1 MSSLSSDAPLPF
13 SVRFYSKPNTTDRCG
28 RTLAMIIAWP
38 DDALEW
44 SHDYIQNLFPLPER
58 SPYNP
63 SAPVIDR
70 ATFDAFR
77 SNTELRERLRDSLVR
92 MLHFYGFE
100 LRTTSTGEV
109 QVVQG
114 SNFREAAQN
123 WVKRT
128 DHNHLRIT
136 RIIRSCRVL
145 GLENEAT
152 AFYEALRNVIQEAG
166 RIGVLSQKY
175 WARAARRPLAF
186 PPEAEV
192 DLGTGAKFLY
202 EFDEAR
208 KAQGQREHEATK
220 MRENKR

>member
-1 MSSLSSDAPLPF
+1 MNSLSSDAPLPF
-13 SVRFYSKPNTTDRCG
+13 SVRFYSQPNTTDHRG
-28 RTLAMIIAWP
+28 RTLATILAWP
-38 DDALEW
+38 DDNLEW

-77 SNTELRERLRDSLVR
+77 SNAELRERLRDSFVR
-92 MLHFYGFE
+92 MLRFYGFE
-100 LRTTSTGEV
+100 LHTTSPGEL
-109 QVVQG
+109 QVVQD

-123 WVKRT
+123 WVSRS

-145 GLENEAT
+145 GLENEAA
-152 AFYEALRNVIQEAG
+152 AFHEALRKVIQETG

-175 WARAARRPLAF
+175 WARAAKRPLAF
-186 PPEAEV
+186 PPEEEEDV
-192 DLGTGAKFLY
+192 GRGAKFLY

-208 KAQGQREHEATK
+208 KAQGQGEHEASK
-220 MRENKR
+220 KGGN

>member
-1 MSSLSSDAPLPF
+1 MSSLSSDTPSPF
-13 SVRFYSKPNTTDRCG
+13 FVKFYSKPNTTDRRG
-28 RTLAMIIAWP
+28 RTLAMILAWP

-58 SPYNP
+58 SSYNP
-63 SAPVIDR
+63 SAPVVDR

-77 SNTELRERLRDSLVR
+77 SNAELRERLRDSLVR
-92 MLHFYGFE
+92 MLQFYGFE

-123 WVKRT
+123 WVKRM

-145 GLENEAT
+145 GLETEAA
-152 AFYEALRNVIQEAG
+152 AFYEALKNVIKVTG
-166 RIGVLSQKY
+166 HIGVSSQKY
-175 WARAARRPLAF
+175 WARAAKRPLAI
-186 PPEAEV
+186 PPEEEM
-192 DLGTGAKFLY
+192 DLGRGAKFLY

-208 KAQGQREHEATK
+208 KAQGQGE
-220 MRENKR
+220 

>member
-1 MSSLSSDAPLPF
+1 MSSLSSDAPLSF
-13 SVRFYSKPNTTDRCG
+13 SVRFYSKPNITDRRG
-28 RTLAMIIAWP
+28 RTLAMILAWP
-38 DDALEW
+38 DDALER

-70 ATFDAFR
+70 ATFDAFQ
-77 SNTELRERLRDSLVR
+77 SNDELQERLRESLVR

-100 LRTTSTGEV
+100 LRTTSASEI

-114 SNFREAAQN
+114 SNFGEAAQN

-145 GLENEAT
+145 GLENEAA
-152 AFYEALRNVIQEAG
+152 AFYEALRNVIQKTG
-166 RIGVLSQKY
+166 RISVLSQKY
-175 WARAARRPLAF
+175 WARAAKRPLAF
-186 PPEAEV
+186 PPEEEV
-192 DLGTGAKFLY
+192 DVGMGAKFLY

-208 KAQGQREHEATK
+208 KAQGQGEHETTK
-220 MRENKR
+220 QRGN